1 MVELLIGQGADLSLK
16 NNDGN
21 TVLHLLAIQCDTDP
35 DNTIK
40 YLQVNAH
47 YITSKCGPQFIF
59 PPVNHILDLSK
70 LLCILILGFCKL
82 WGNNMAHLWDLISS
96 WLSMYL
102 LHSKDIF

>member
-1 MVELLIGQGADLSLK
+1 MLHIAGERGDTTMVELLIGQGADLSLK

-47 YITSKCGPQFIF
+47 YITSKMWLAIHF
-59 PPVNHILDLSK
+59 PPINHI
-70 LLCILILGFCKL
+70 
-82 WGNNMAHLWDLISS
+82 
-96 WLSMYL
+96 
-102 LHSKDIF
+102 

>member
-1 MVELLIGQGADLSLK
+1 MLHIAGERGDATMVELLIGQGADLSLK

-47 YITSKCGPQFIF
+47 YITVLLKCGWQFIF
-59 PPVNHILDLSK
+59 LLLTISEICLS
-70 LLCILILGFCKL
+70 CFV
-82 WGNNMAHLWDLISS
+82 
-96 WLSMYL
+96 
-102 LHSKDIF
+102 F